1 MTLLADPAGPPL
13 QIDRTGLPGEG
24 FGEGEASHTPMNPKG
39 SADLTGSRATDKFA
53 MRARAARVA
62 SLDRNVEHVLVSL

>member
-1 MTLLADPAGPPL
+1 MARFEALDAPPAEILERMTPPGRPGGSGWPGGSGRTPPL

-39 SADLTGSRATDKFA
+39 SADFD
-53 MRARAARVA
+53 
-62 SLDRNVEHVLVSL
+62 